1 MKRYGGGMLVVVL
14 LMSMV
19 LSLFAPMSL
28 GTERLT
34 ASAACGVK
42 DKGIKSSPYGGEWG
56 LHPEIQKKADE
67 LIALAKKNGLNI
79 RILEGYRSKAYQ
91 DSLYAQ
97 GRTCG
102 GNVVTNAKGGQSN
115 HNFGLAFDIVFDYGY
130 LEKDSNGKGGN
141 DWGEVGKYGKSIG
154 LDWGGDWSGFPD
166 RPHYE
171 YTWGLKLSELQAG
184 KLPPKGKAI
193 TGDGKGEEVKD
204 KSKDDKEFVGD
215 RISYSDIFKKGK
227 VLIDNIGV
235 DDRKVSISHENGYAA
250 KKYGGKVGTF
260 LFNIARLM
268 SIFLI
273 LYLSALWLVYLMAY
287 TGMMIAWDALSKM
300 TFGFFNFEDEGVV
313 KKMLVMTFIAFVIVS
328 IIIGGMLPKMAALVL
343 EMVRMFFEYLTTF
356 G

>member
-1 MKRYGGGMLVVVL
+1 MKRFSGGLLVVLVMSV
-14 LMSMV
+14 LMS
-19 LSLFAPMSL
+19 LFVPMSF
-28 GTERLT
+28 GGDRLT

-79 RILEGYRSKAYQ
+79 RILEGYRSSAYQ
-91 DSLYAQ
+91 NSLYAQ

-102 GNVVTNAKGGQSN
+102 GNIVTNAKGGQSN

-130 LEKDSNGKGGN
+130 AEKDSNGKGGN
-141 DWGEVGKYGKSIG
+141 DWAEMGKYGKSIG

-171 YTWGLKLSELQAG
+171 YTWGLTLEQLRAG

-193 TGDGKGEEVKD
+193 KGDGKGEEVKD
-204 KSKDDKEFVGD
+204 KSKEDEEFVGD

-227 VLIDNIGV
+227 VLINNIGV
-235 DDRKVSISHENGYAA
+235 DDRKVEVSHENAYAA
-250 KKYGGKVGTF
+250 KKYGGAVGTW
-260 LFNIARLM
+260 LFNIARALC
-268 SIFLI
+268 IVVI

-287 TGMMIAWDALSKM
+287 TGMMVAWDLLSKM
-300 TFGFFNFEDEGVV
+300 TLGAFDFEDEGVA

-328 IIIGGMLPKMAALVL
+328 IVIGGMLPKIAALVL
-343 EMVRMFFEYLTTF
+343 EIVRQFFEYLTTF